1 MQTTFNFVLIVIAI
15 ITITVLLLQARG
27 TGGNLFGEAET
38 TFRSRR
44 GIEQF
49 LFRFTIVLAVIFVA
63 VAILNGRFS
72 G

>member
-1 MQTTFNFVLIVIAI
+1 MQTTFNFVLIIIAI
-15 ITITVLLLQARG
+15 ITIVVLLLQARG

-49 LFRFTIVLAVIFVA
+49 LFRFSFILAILFVV
-63 VAILNGRFS
+63 VAILNVRFS

>member
-1 MQTTFNFVLIVIAI
+1 MQTTFNFVLIIIAI
-15 ITITVLLLQARG
+15 ITIVVLLLQARG

-44 GIEQF
+44 RIEQF
-49 LFRFTIVLAVIFVA
+49 LFRFTIILAILFVV
-63 VAILNGRFS
+63 VAILNVRFS

>member
-1 MQTTFNFVLIVIAI
+1 MQTTFSFVLIIIAI
-15 ITITVLLLQARG
+15 ITIVVLLLQARG

-49 LFRFTIVLAVIFVA
+49 LFRFTIILAILFVV
-63 VAILNGRFS
+63 VAILNVRFS

>member
-1 MQTTFNFVLIVIAI
+1 MQTTFNFVLIIIAI
-15 ITITVLLLQARG
+15 ITIVVLLLQARG

-49 LFRFTIVLAVIFVA
+49 LFRFTIIFAILFVV
-63 VAILNGRFS
+63 VAILNVRFI